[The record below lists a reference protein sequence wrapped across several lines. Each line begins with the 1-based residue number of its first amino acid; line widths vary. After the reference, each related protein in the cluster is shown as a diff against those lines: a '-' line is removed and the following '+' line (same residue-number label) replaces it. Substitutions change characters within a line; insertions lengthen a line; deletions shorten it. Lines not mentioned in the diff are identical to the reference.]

1 MVKQNNGFKV
11 TKILNS
17 GTANPIVN
25 RLSLQ
30 FFDILGRNLLALSQE
45 DLEKIK
51 KLLFELM
58 KKMLKAEE
66 AKISYLQQEDMA
78 IQKILSKNGI
88 KFQQNAISYD
98 DPTED
103 LKKKFEDFLVNCIIS
118 IRKIVKIAD
127 IIFNKYFE
135 DCVGSLAKYLRR
147 LFDKGSPEVRM
158 IEEDTP
164 WVKKL
169 FELRES
175 VEHDELGLTPFN
187 ISLHPDGGV
196 QISIPRLPDE
206 KACIREYI
214 EVTLEN
220 CLTFCED
227 FIALLLN
234 TKCLEGVQ
242 IILIPEDM
250 RPILNNLNIQ

>member
-1 MVKQNNGFKV
+1 MIKKDNGFKI
-11 TKILNS
+11 TKILSS

-30 FFDILGRNLLALSQE
+30 FFDILGRNLLSLSQE
-45 DLEKIK
+45 DSDKIK

-103 LKKKFEDFLVNCIIS
+103 LKKKFEDFLINSAIS

-127 IIFNKYFE
+127 VIFNKYFG
-135 DCVGSLAKYLRR
+135 DGVGALAKYLSSFTFRH
-147 LFDKGSPEVRM
+147 LEPLCIKYIIM
-158 IEEDTP
+158 I
-164 WVKKL
+164 
-169 FELRES
+169 
-175 VEHDELGLTPFN
+175 
-187 ISLHPDGGV
+187 
-196 QISIPRLPDE
+196 
-206 KACIREYI
+206 CIY
-214 EVTLEN
+214 V
-220 CLTFCED
+220 
-227 FIALLLN
+227 
-234 TKCLEGVQ
+234 
-242 IILIPEDM
+242 
-250 RPILNNLNIQ
+250 